1 MKSLFFI
8 FCICVLE
15 TDSKNVTF
23 MEIDVGGIYDNLT
36 INHDLGMYIK
46 EKVSCKSPKLSDFV
60 SSVLPISANT
70 NISSF

>member
-36 INHDLGMYIK
+36 INHDLGMYIT
-46 EKVSCKSPKLSDFV
+46 EKVSR
-60 SSVLPISANT
+60 
-70 NISSF
+70 